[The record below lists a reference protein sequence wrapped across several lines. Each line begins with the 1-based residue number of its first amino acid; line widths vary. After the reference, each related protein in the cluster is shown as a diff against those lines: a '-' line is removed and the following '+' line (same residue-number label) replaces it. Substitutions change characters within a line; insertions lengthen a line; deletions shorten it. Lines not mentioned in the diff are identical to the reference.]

1 MKNWQVF
8 KSKLGRADTGIMKAI
23 LLFLL
28 LAGCYYKSS
37 VDSQRDDLQNNPF
50 FKAKYDTYE
59 DVDKTEGSK
68 SARDVTYD
76 KNQLARAKA
85 RLASNESQIKGL
97 ENRIRS
103 LNTQY
108 SNSDTL
114 QTEIKSIN
122 NQIKNL
128 YVEQTAIKEEIKRLG
143 G

>member
-1 MKNWQVF
+1 
-8 KSKLGRADTGIMKAI
+8 MKA
-23 LLFLL
+23 LLIFLL

-37 VDSQRDDLQNNPF
+37 VDSQRDDLKNNPF
-50 FKAKYDTYE
+50 FKAKYDTQNE
-59 DVDKTEGSK
+59 AES
-68 SARDVTYD
+68 D
-76 KNQLARAKA
+76 KNKLFSSREVTHNKTNLAKAQA
-85 RLASNESQIKGL
+85 RLASNESQISGL

-108 SNSDTL
+108 SKSDSL

-122 NQIKNL
+122 NQIENL

>member
-1 MKNWQVF
+1 MKTT
-8 KSKLGRADTGIMKAI
+8 LI
-23 LLFLL
+23 FLL

-59 DVDKTEGSK
+59 DEDKTEGSK
-68 SARDVTYD
+68 SARDITYD
-76 KNQLARAKA
+76 KNQLARAKG
-85 RLASNESQIKGL
+85 RLASNENQIKGL
-97 ENRIRS
+97 EDRIRWLKS
-103 LNTQY
+103 RY

-128 YVEQTAIKEEIKRLG
+128 YVEQTAIKAEIKRLG